1 MGRRERWEG
10 WYGYDKDDED
20 KKDDKDEKYYEDEK
34 DKKDEKNLNF
44 KLAIN
49 MLMAQSILIGGIK
62 LQLFSVVF
70 CWMTI
75 I

>member
-1 MGRRERWEG
+1 MGRIERWEG
-10 WYGYDKDDED
+10 WYGYDNDDE
-20 KKDDKDEKYYEDEK
+20 DEKYYEDEK
-34 DKKDEKNLNF
+34 DKKNEKNLNF

-62 LQLFSVVF
+62 LQLFSVVL

-75 I
+75 T